1 MINMNISNLTPEQE
15 VLVKNLF
22 SAIKEAQKN
31 GIGFVFDNTTYKLN
45 AFNATGIKS
54 IEVEEVSNN
63 CNLSAD
69 NMACCDV
76 EFMAHY
82 YSDGSFLVAE

>member
-22 SAIKEAQKN
+22 SAIREAQKN
-31 GIGFVFDNTTYKLN
+31 GVGFVFDNTTYKLN
-45 AFNATGIKS
+45 AFNATDIKS
-54 IEVEEVSNN
+54 IEVEEVSDN
-63 CNLSAD
+63 CNLNAD

>member
-1 MINMNISNLTPEQE
+1 MNISNLTPKQE
-15 VLVKNLF
+15 ILVKNIF

-31 GIGFVFDNTTYKLN
+31 RVGFVFDNTTYKLSV
-45 AFNATGIKS
+45 FNATGIKN

-63 CNLSAD
+63 CNLNAD

-82 YSDGSFLVAE
+82 HSDGSFLVAE